1 MTYICYCYIVS
12 AATQVPMGGIGVF
25 WLLSTS
31 AQLFTKYE
39 VWYNFQ
45 GFLGIALPVD
55 NMEYRGLVEDV
66 FPGMQSVQEL
76 LYRFRIAIEVW
87 AGANPDGQSLDM
99 YHRTLVAGAAIF
111 QRWARWW
118 LPGISEPS
126 QWIYARRCEFAGVY
140 DLQQGVARPMVARL

>member
-25 WLLSTS
+25 WLLSTP